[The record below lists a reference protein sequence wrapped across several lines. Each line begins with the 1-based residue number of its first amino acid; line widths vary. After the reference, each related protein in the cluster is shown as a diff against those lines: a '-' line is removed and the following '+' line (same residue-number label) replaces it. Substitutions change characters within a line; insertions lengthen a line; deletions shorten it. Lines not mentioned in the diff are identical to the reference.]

1 MIGAPAVI
9 NICIRLIL
17 GATIG
22 WRGGWLTGDHRG
34 ALRTSIIGSIGA
46 LTGGIILNRFGK
58 DAPNV
63 HMDAFSMSSLMVAF
77 ICACI
82 LLSIVHLFRDSR
94 VR

>member
-9 NICIRLIL
+9 NMFIWLIL

-22 WRGGWLTGDHRG
+22 WRGGRLTGDHRG

-46 LTGGIILNRFGK
+46 LTGGIILNLFGK

-82 LLSIVHLFRDSR
+82 LLSIVHLFRDSS